1 MSVQVAA
8 AIQTLK
14 APTLACARSLV
25 PMASGLPLIPKAAPA
40 VGYGGSYS
48 GPAPTTTEPL
58 RLNVPQRSMAM
69 TSENPE
75 NVMTDAQVLP

>member
-14 APTLACARSLV
+14 APTLACARSPV

-40 VGYGGSYS
+40 VGYGGSYP